1 MNIHQSYALTT
12 RADTNH
18 FLRWW
23 KSVTHTA
30 LFGAICVTDVAVIM
44 AMAWLTGAT
53 YHLLVYG
60 YAGETASFLEVGAL
74 AAVIFVILNV
84 FRGEYS
90 LPNFFAFKPHLR
102 RTIKLWNVTFICLLA
117 VGFLAQTTVIYSRG
131 WIVVFYAATACALL
145 ALRCLFVQAT
155 IHGSRAGL
163 ISARRIFLVGTGKH
177 VGDFMARYQPQ
188 RLGVNVVGCH
198 FLTPVDPKAPAH
210 VQRAAF
216 ASDIDAAI
224 NGARSVEPDAI
235 FLVMP
240 WSATDAIS
248 RFAESFLTL
257 PVEIHLGPEHVLDRF
272 ENIQLSKFGPMASL
286 QLTRMPLSRLE
297 RCAKRA
303 LDLVLAGAGLLLL
316 TPVLVVVAIM
326 IKLDSPG
333 PVLFLQHRY
342 GFNQKPF
349 RIIKFRTMRTLDDGA
364 FVPQAKRDDPRV
376 TKLGAWLRRWNI
388 DEIPQLFNV
397 LKGDM
402 SLVGP
407 RPHALSHNREY
418 EQRISLYARRH
429 NVKPGISGW
438 SQIHGFRGETDRDDK
453 MRSRVEFD
461 LYYIDNWSLWLDLQI
476 LIRTVFSPS
485 SYRNAY

>member
-1 MNIHQSYALTT
+1 
-12 RADTNH
+12 
-18 FLRWW
+18 
-23 KSVTHTA
+23 
-30 LFGAICVTDVAVIM
+30 
-44 AMAWLTGAT
+44 
-53 YHLLVYG
+53 
-60 YAGETASFLEVGAL
+60 
-74 AAVIFVILNV
+74 
-84 FRGEYS
+84 
-90 LPNFFAFKPHLR
+90 
-102 RTIKLWNVTFICLLA
+102 
-117 VGFLAQTTVIYSRG
+117 
-131 WIVVFYAATACALL
+131 
-145 ALRCLFVQAT
+145 
-155 IHGSRAGL
+155 
-163 ISARRIFLVGTGKH
+163 
-177 VGDFMARYQPQ
+177 
-188 RLGVNVVGCH
+188 
-198 FLTPVDPKAPAH
+198 
-210 VQRAAF
+210 
-216 ASDIDAAI
+216 
-224 NGARSVEPDAI
+224 
-235 FLVMP
+235 
-240 WSATDAIS
+240 
-248 RFAESFLTL
+248 
-257 PVEIHLGPEHVLDRF
+257 
-272 ENIQLSKFGPMASL
+272 MASL

-316 TPVLVVVAIM
+316 TPVLIVVAIM

-364 FVPQAKRDDPRV
+364 FIPQAKRDDPRV

-429 NVKPGISGW
+429 NVKPGITGW
-438 SQIHGFRGETDRDDK
+438 AQIHGFRGETDSDDK

-476 LIRTVFSPS
+476 LIRTVISPS